1 MAKSDLSNPSMEAG
15 ENAAET
21 LAPMRNLLGHV
32 STLAELETLVEGF
45 RKEHPEE
52 MLLFRGQTTC
62 YPTVRSGLS
71 RPKARYQPDVEQGL
85 GAIIGGILGHDSVS
99 IRNVPFR
106 RAVLQHYS
114 VQTHYIDLTSD
125 MGVAAWFATS
135 TLRPRRV
142 IYAGAPL
149 RTLDQ
154 SSYERRTEG
163 LGYVLLFAIPNAD
176 ELIANQ
182 RLFDISNL
190 EPFLRPARQK
200 AWLMSDRAP
209 LLPDPNDFWA
219 ATITVDCGHFQSALS
234 MQQLFPP
241 PAEDKGYARLTDIP
255 FVEIPDE
262 WMRKEEE
269 PRSEKKLKIDFGM
282 RALPVPEYTARTD
295 KDEFDHKW
303 SDRTLSEAKPMQMW
317 PAWNFELIDEISSI
331 SGNVANATKLTLSP
345 RAQRI
350 LHDPGHNIPLRWPN
364 LGTDELL
371 FTFAQFG
378 HDKVCDIEYPYHGVW
393 LHRDKELVIEHPMTA
408 DEDVMNVHAGHVFEF
423 IGQDLQ
429 RHDIGTSCKCGEP
442 EGHEARVRA
451 MLRLSALVE
460 IEVLSM
466 IPHPLNFSNWYFV
479 L

>member
-1 MAKSDLSNPSMEAG
+1 
-15 ENAAET
+15 
-21 LAPMRNLLGHV
+21 
-32 STLAELETLVEGF
+32 
-45 RKEHPEE
+45 
-52 MLLFRGQTTC
+52 
-62 YPTVRSGLS
+62 
-71 RPKARYQPDVEQGL
+71 
-85 GAIIGGILGHDSVS
+85 
-99 IRNVPFR
+99 
-106 RAVLQHYS
+106 
-114 VQTHYIDLTSD
+114 
-125 MGVAAWFATS
+125 
-135 TLRPRRV
+135 
-142 IYAGAPL
+142 
-149 RTLDQ
+149 
-154 SSYERRTEG
+154 
-163 LGYVLLFAIPNAD
+163 
-176 ELIANQ
+176 
-182 RLFDISNL
+182 
-190 EPFLRPARQK
+190 
-200 AWLMSDRAP
+200 MSDRAP

-219 ATITVDCGHFQSALS
+219 ATITVDCAHFQSVLS
-234 MQQLFPP
+234 MPQLFPP
-241 PAEDKGYARLTDIP
+241 PAEDKGYASLTNIP

-262 WMRKEEE
+262 WMRKDEE
-269 PRSEKKLKIDFGM
+269 PRTEKDLKIDFGI

-303 SDRTLSEAKPMQMW
+303 SDRTLTEAKPMQMW
-317 PAWNFELIDEISSI
+317 PAWNFELTDEIPSI
-331 SGNVANATKLTLSP
+331 SGNVAKATKLTLSP
-345 RAQRI
+345 RAQSI
-350 LHDPGHNIPLRWPN
+350 LHNPVDDIPLRWPN

-429 RHDIGTSCKCGEP
+429 RHDIEASCKCGRP

>member
-1 MAKSDLSNPSMEAG
+1 MAEAAG
-15 ENAAET
+15 ENATET
-21 LAPMRNLLGHV
+21 PVRNLLGHV
-32 STLAELETLVEGF
+32 STLEELQMLIDPF
-45 RKEHPEE
+45 REEHSEK
-52 MLLFRGQTTC
+52 MFLFRGQTTC
-62 YPTVRSGLS
+62 YSTVRSGLS
-71 RPKARYQPDVEQGL
+71 RPNARYQPDVEKGL
-85 GAIIGGILGHDSVS
+85 GAIIGQILGHESLT

-125 MGVAAWFATS
+125 IAIAAWFATS
-135 TLRPRRV
+135 KLNPRKV
-142 IYAGAPL
+142 LYAGDPL
-149 RTLDQ
+149 RSLDQ
-154 SSYERRTEG
+154 STYTRRPDG
-163 LGYVLLFAIPNAD
+163 LGYILIFAIPNAD
-176 ELIANQ
+176 ELIATQ

-190 EPFLRPARQK
+190 EPFLRPTRQR

-219 ATITVDCGHFQSALS
+219 ATITVDCARFQSALS
-234 MQQLFPP
+234 MPHLFPP
-241 PAEDKGYARLTDIP
+241 PAEDKGYASLVDIP
-255 FVEIPDE
+255 FVEVPDG
-262 WMRKEEE
+262 WLPGDDK
-269 PRSEKKLKIDFGM
+269 PRPPKTPDLNIGI
-282 RALPVPEYTARTD
+282 RALPVPEYTNRVD

-303 SDRTLSEAKPMQMW
+303 TDRTLTEAKPMQMW
-317 PAWNFELIDEISSI
+317 VSWNFELTGEIPAI
-331 SGNVANATKLTLSP
+331 SGNVAKATKLTLSP

-350 LHDPGHNIPLRWPN
+350 LHEPVDGIPLRWPN
-364 LGTDELL
+364 LGTEELL

-408 DEDVMNVHAGHVFEF
+408 EEDVMNVHAGHVFEF

-429 RHDIGTSCKCGEP
+429 RYDIPSSCKCGAP

-460 IEVLSM
+460 FEVLSM
-466 IPHPLNFSNWYFV
+466 IPHPLNIPNWYFV